1 MEEPADPLV
10 CDDSVQFDSQS
21 SCVVD
26 EGRQVQTVFKDV
38 FPLFFL
44 QQADVVEIRCH
55 HLRNV
60 PDIITALR
68 EPMIK

>member
-1 MEEPADPLV
+1 MEESADPLV
-10 CDDSVQFDSQS
+10 CDDSVQLDGQPA
-21 SCVVD
+21 CIVN

-60 PDIITALR
+60 PDIITALG